1 MKDVAVVV
9 AWSITHTITSWIKW
23 SSSTHLGAYRSN
35 TTCTN
40 TSPYPYGSPYRS
52 ATAFNPSAGWDRGSH
67 ATAPPFT
74 LGHSGHHWDT
84 WAILDSI

>member
-35 TTCTN
+35 TT
-40 TSPYPYGSPYRS
+40 
-52 ATAFNPSAGWDRGSH
+52 
-67 ATAPPFT
+67 
-74 LGHSGHHWDT
+74 
-84 WAILDSI
+84 